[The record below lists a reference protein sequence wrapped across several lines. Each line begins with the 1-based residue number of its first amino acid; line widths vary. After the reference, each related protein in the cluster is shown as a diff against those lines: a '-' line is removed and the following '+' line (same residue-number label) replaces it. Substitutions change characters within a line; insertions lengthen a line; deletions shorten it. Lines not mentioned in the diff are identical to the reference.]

1 MYLNNSYSSKLQF
14 QRKKIIIIIIIIII
28 MTIMIPSLWNCGGSF
43 VDVPLHVTSWLKVI
57 ASYIV
62 PLNLRSG
69 GKGRSGV
76 QVGLSFNF
84 FAKIIK

>member
-1 MYLNNSYSSKLQF
+1 MYLNNSYSVKIAISEE
-14 QRKKIIIIIIIIII
+14 KKIFYYYHENND
-28 MTIMIPSLWNCGGSF
+28 PSLWNCGRYF
-43 VDVPLHVTSWLKVI
+43 VHVSLHVTSRLKVK

-69 GKGRSGV
+69 GKWRSGV
-76 QVGLSFNF
+76 QVGLRFNF

>member
-1 MYLNNSYSSKLQF
+1 
-14 QRKKIIIIIIIIII
+14 
-28 MTIMIPSLWNCGGSF
+28 